1 MKMLRCRKC
10 GTAVI
15 SDETLIQYVLDGY
28 NEAVQNAARAKGSQ
42 KSAALA
48 EVAEYRSIYK
58 ALMHN
63 ISSKDYAE
71 AVTPYI
77 LNALVDTIK
86 SRNLLTEDELAACYD
101 KGKQT
106 AQARK
111 ESLEKEVR
119 RIYGEAQR
127 ISASP
132 PYRDPTANEAIT
144 NVDKGGGE

>member
-42 KSAALA
+42 KSVALA

-86 SRNLLTEDELAACYD
+86 SRN
-101 KGKQT
+101 
-106 AQARK
+106 
-111 ESLEKEVR
+111 
-119 RIYGEAQR
+119 
-127 ISASP
+127 
-132 PYRDPTANEAIT
+132 
-144 NVDKGGGE
+144 